1 MERLTRLFL
10 LACLCLAT
18 TPVDAQQ
25 MAQDTYLLAGDVQ
38 PPAVHPYPAGT
49 QMTVQRLLADAQ
61 HSGVQGT
68 ATVLRGQPL
77 AVAVTELCPP
87 TAATSGALLP
97 GDIVIFRALQ
107 GWNGPQ
113 NVVRVSAT
121 SVDIHNLTSRIQAGQ
136 LALGNE
142 VPMSVFR
149 TEFGRSTKLNLTTG
163 DAIQHGDVVILGG
176 QPVSTT
182 PVPAAVPAPAGGLD
196 VSPASS
202 PVTLEGS
209 NFLTI
214 PGMSTA
220 PGEVQSVSAPAE
232 ASVGTPFDVSPFDL
246 EPPANAA
253 ESPVA
258 TIPVEQP
265 DETIA
270 SLTEPEPAEQG
281 TSNAESLWNA
291 LFVLGIVLALGLI
304 TIGWVKTQQEQRLE
318 QEAATRLN
326 DSLSTSPLQIDS
338 QPALSATDSEAALS
352 IAHGQSL
359 ADLTA
364 VEGRP
369 AGAGFELSAFIPQPD
384 VEPATPTTAT
394 QDAQVD
400 EDCPVLSAGIEQSQ
414 SEVAE
419 DSLQVANG
427 AEEHKPETDSPA
439 ADSPAADSPA
449 ALPAEAFIAM
459 HAPSKVTPQP
469 QPASQLVAPTEW
481 FGEDW
486 RKPIVE
492 EPIVEEPVVEEPEKT
507 IAETIDRSNAEAVA
521 DTADVNALT
530 PDEASAPV
538 VAPASAATA
547 AQAVPEAMPAE
558 DDDIDDTEI
567 EVLRQRQAAPPAE
580 VLASFPQPEVP
591 GYSEPQPVS
600 QERQDVEDLIENRIP
615 VNLQQASL
623 PLNVSLYGKPSG
635 PKRLR
640 IDAAHTEIAPPHMM
654 SRARRGR
661 RPAQTVASGSTTAPT
676 TKPADSSE
684 TAGLDKALNYIDE
697 QLDK

>member
-10 LACLCLAT
+10 FACLCLVT
-18 TPVDAQQ
+18 STVDAQQ

-38 PPAVHPYPAGT
+38 PPEVHPYTAGT
-49 QMTVQRLLADAQ
+49 QMTVQRLLVDAQ
-61 HSGVQGT
+61 QSGVQGT

-87 TAATSGALLP
+87 TAATSAALLP

-121 SVDIHNLTSRIQAGQ
+121 SVDIHNLTSRVVAGQ

-142 VPMSVFR
+142 VPVSVFR

-214 PGMSTA
+214 PGMSAA
-220 PGEVQSVSAPAE
+220 PGEVQSVSAPGE
-232 ASVGTPFDVSPFDL
+232 AAVGASGSGMANAGTPFDVSPFDM
-246 EPPANAA
+246 EPPAIAG
-253 ESPVA
+253 EPSVA
-258 TIPVEQP
+258 DITAEQP
-265 DETIA
+265 EETIA

-318 QEAATRLN
+318 QEAAARMGN
-326 DSLSTSPLQIDS
+326 GLSAKHLQIDS
-338 QPALSATDSEAALS
+338 QPALSATDSDNALS
-352 IAHGQSL
+352 PADGQSL

-364 VEGRP
+364 EKTQ
-369 AGAGFELSAFIPQPD
+369 AAASEFELSAFVPPPAG
-384 VEPATPTTAT
+384 EPAKQTITTD
-394 QDAQVD
+394 DAQVD
-400 EDCPVLSAGIEQSQ
+400 EDCPVLSAGIEQPQ
-414 SEVAE
+414 SEV
-419 DSLQVANG
+419 DTISSQFING
-427 AEEHKPETDSPA
+427 DTAIKPA
-439 ADSPAADSPA
+439 AD
-449 ALPAEAFIAM
+449 LPDEAVIAM
-459 HAPSKVTPQP
+459 HASPSVPAQP
-469 QPASQLVAPTEW
+469 QPAASQPAASQLVAPTEW

-492 EPIVEEPVVEEPEKT
+492 EPEETPAKTTAETNADT
-507 IAETIDRSNAEAVA
+507 IADTI
-521 DTADVNALT
+521 ADVSALT
-530 PDEASAPV
+530 PDEASV
-538 VAPASAATA
+538 SDIAPASDVAASQA
-547 AQAVPEAMPAE
+547 APEAMPVE
-558 DDDIDDTEI
+558 DDIDDTEI

-654 SRARRGR
+654 SRSRRGR
-661 RPAQTVASGSTTAPT
+661 RPAQSVASGTTAAPT
-676 TKPADSSE
+676 TGPADSSE